1 MIFSAALTA
10 GCATELTSQ
19 SDACDWV
26 KPIRPSRADVL
37 TEGTLVQIVAHNETG
52 EVLCGWV
59 RLPRSVF
66 VSQP

>member
-10 GCATELTSQ
+10 GCAIEPTNQ

-26 KPIRPSRADVL
+26 QPIRPSRADVL
-37 TEGTLVQIVAHNETG
+37 TEGTLAQIVAHNETG

-59 RLPRSVF
+59 PNKPF
-66 VSQP
+66 EYAE